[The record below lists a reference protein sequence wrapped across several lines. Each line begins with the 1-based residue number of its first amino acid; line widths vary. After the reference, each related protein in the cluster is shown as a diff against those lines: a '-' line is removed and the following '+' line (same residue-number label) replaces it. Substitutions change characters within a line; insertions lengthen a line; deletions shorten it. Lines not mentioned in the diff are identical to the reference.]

1 MGVTA
6 MILTAEV
13 RSDSRP
19 PTTHAITPTPHTH
32 VASAFRTA
40 IATMFAVKVATV
52 RLLSFAYHCMELQ
65 RVVQN
70 SHDLREQFR
79 KNEVLYLVS
88 KNTLTKIAAKNAG
101 YEDKLDDLLS
111 GQIGIAYVLDD
122 PTAPARVIRNFEKEN
137 KDATLD
143 VVGLVFEG
151 ELFSPDK
158 YKELA
163 NLPSRD
169 ELLTKFVG
177 SINQPMTKLVGTLN
191 GVMTKFTMTLSSL
204 KDSKS

>member
-1 MGVTA
+1 MPNQFKIDVVEKSTTRLKEASGIYFTKYTGMNVTQ
-6 MILTAEV
+6 
-13 RSDSRP
+13 
-19 PTTHAITPTPHTH
+19 TTN
-32 VASAFRTA
+32 
-40 IATMFAVKVATV
+40 M
-52 RLLSFAYHCMELQ
+52 
-65 RVVQN
+65 
-70 SHDLREQFR
+70 REQFR
-79 KNEVLYLVS
+79 KNEVSYFVS

-163 NLPSRD
+163 VLPPRN
-169 ELLTKFVG
+169 ELMAIFIG
-177 SINQPMTKLVGTLN
+177 SINQPLTKLVGTLN
-191 GVMTKFTMTLSSL
+191 GAMSKLTMVLSSL